1 MNWKPTNNNITQRKV
16 SPNRVIF
23 NNIPDQES
31 KENQELT
38 LKQWELEINFNIEQE
53 VVTPRIVEIR
63 N

>member
-1 MNWKPTNNNITQRKV
+1 MNWKPTSNNITQRKV

-38 LKQWELEINFNIEQE
+38 LKQWELEININIEQE
-53 VVTPRIVEIR
+53 VVTPCIVEIR

>member
-23 NNIPDQES
+23 NNIPDQDS

-38 LKQWELEINFNIEQE
+38 LKQWELGININIEQE
-53 VVTPRIVEIR
+53 VVTPCIVEIR

>member
-38 LKQWELEINFNIEQE
+38 LKQWELEININIEQE

>member
-1 MNWKPTNNNITQRKV
+1 MTQRKV

-23 NNIPDQES
+23 NNIPDYDS

-38 LKQWELEINFNIEQE
+38 LKQWELGININIEQE
-53 VVTPRIVEIR
+53 VVTPCIVEIR